1 MSRWVTISQII
12 FASSHLRT
20 SSLHAHSFSHLHI
33 IHLHMLTFSLTL
45 SLSLSLS
52 PSLTSPHTS
61 YPSPP
66 LSFDESHT
74 YTCDY
79 PPVRSRA
86 IPRFILVCK
95 KVILPYIPDLRS
107 FLGTGDIRQTFWIGP
122 PKPTVQIAAKLDPE
136 LSAGSLDTVDGNQIC
151 TD

>member
-1 MSRWVTISQII
+1 VGYNFSDHLRIFTSAHIISTCSQLLTS
-12 FASSHLRT
+12 AHHTSSHLDIF
-20 SSLHAHSFSHLHI
+20 SHSISISLSLPHSHLHI
-33 IHLHMLTFSLTL
+33 LHIRHL
-45 SLSLSLS
+45 
-52 PSLTSPHTS
+52 
-61 YPSPP
+61 